1 MVGRFAGSLLLRSV
15 RAHRALACVAIGAT
29 LFCLTVTQSHG
40 AVAGALALAVGL
52 LNAIMFP
59 TIFTITLERSTAST
73 AATSG
78 LLCTAIV
85 GGAILPRIAGH
96 IADTASLHSAFLVPM
111 VAYAVIS
118 LFALGAGRVRLTRTY
133 AMSQNPAP

>member
-1 MVGRFAGSLLLRSV
+1 
-15 RAHRALACVAIGAT
+15 
-29 LFCLTVTQSHG
+29 
-40 AVAGALALAVGL
+40 VAGALALAVGL